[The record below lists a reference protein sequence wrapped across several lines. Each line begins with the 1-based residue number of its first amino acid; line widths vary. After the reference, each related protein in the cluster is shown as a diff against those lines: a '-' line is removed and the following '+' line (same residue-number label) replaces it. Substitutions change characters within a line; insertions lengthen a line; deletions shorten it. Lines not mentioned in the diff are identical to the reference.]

1 MTLREDRATMPRSE
15 SHQPRALGWPEA
27 RATARAAGRPLPVVS
42 RTLHHARDHVL
53 ARPIVALTDLP
64 SFDTSAMDGWAV
76 AGPGPWRVRGRLLA
90 GEAGEDIGVMRDG
103 DAVEIATGAR
113 VPRGATAVLR
123 SEQSRVEGRT
133 LFGDVHIQQGT
144 DIRACGQECRRGD
157 ELLPAGTTVTPGVTG
172 LAAASG
178 YDELVVVDRPRVEL
192 LVLGDELLDSGLP
205 RDGRIRDAL
214 GPLITPWLRTLGA
227 DLLRVRRVGDSL
239 DTLRGHVSASRADVV
254 ITTGGTADGPRD
266 HVHPLLADLE
276 ADVLVDGVA
285 VRPGHPM
292 LLAHLPGERPGAGRY
307 LVGLPGNPLA
317 AVAGM
322 LTLAVPLLRRLSG
335 RPEPR
340 PRRIRV
346 GADIAGHPS
355 DTRLVPMRADRP
367 LPFSGPAMLRGLAVA
382 DGIAVVPPGGVRAG
396 DRVEVLGAPR

>member
-1 MTLREDRATMPRSE
+1 MPRAE
-15 SHQPRALGWPEA
+15 PHPQHALGWPEA
-27 RATARAAGRPLPVVS
+27 RATARAAGRALPAVS

-90 GEAGEDIGVMRDG
+90 GDAGTEIGVMRDG

-113 VPRGATAVLR
+113 VPHGATAVLR

-192 LVLGDELLDSGLP
+192 LVLGDELLDAGLP
-205 RDGRIRDAL
+205 REGRIRDAL

-227 DLLRVRRVGDSL
+227 DLLRVRRVGDNP

-266 HVHPLLADLE
+266 HVHRLLAELA

-346 GADIAGHPS
+346 GADIAGHPH

-367 LPFSGPAMLRGLAVA
+367 LAFSGPAMLRGLAVA

>member
-1 MTLREDRATMPRSE
+1 MARSE
-15 SHQPRALGWPEA
+15 PHPQQVPGWPEA
-27 RATARAAGRPLPVVS
+27 RATARAAGRPLPAVS

-90 GEAGEDIGVMRDG
+90 GDAGAEIGVMRDG

-113 VPRGATAVLR
+113 VPHGATAVLR

-133 LFGDVHIQQGT
+133 LFADVHIQQGT

-192 LVLGDELLDSGLP
+192 LVLGDELLDAGLP

-227 DLLRVRRVGDSL
+227 DLLRVRRVGDNL

-266 HVHPLLADLE
+266 HVHRLLADLE
-276 ADVLVDGVA
+276 ADILVDGVA

-346 GADIAGHPS
+346 GVDIAGHPC
-355 DTRLVPMRADRP
+355 DTRLVPMRGDRP
-367 LPFSGPAMLRGLAVA
+367 LAFSGPAMLRGLAIA
-382 DGIAVVPPGGVRAG
+382 DGIAVVPPGGARAG
-396 DRVEVLGAPR
+396 ERVEVLGAPR